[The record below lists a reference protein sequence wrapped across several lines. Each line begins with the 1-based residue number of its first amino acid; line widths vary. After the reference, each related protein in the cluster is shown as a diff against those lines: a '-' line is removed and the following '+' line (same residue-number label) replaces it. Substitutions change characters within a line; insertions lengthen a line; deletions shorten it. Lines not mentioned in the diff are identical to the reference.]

1 MSLQQF
7 SSTIQCSRWV
17 REMFQSRAEEK
28 TCDMLLKKHEFLSLQ
43 WNVGSESAVL
53 TAALMKWGAHL
64 HKDLPQC

>member
-1 MSLQQF
+1 
-7 SSTIQCSRWV
+7 
-17 REMFQSRAEEK
+17 MFQSRAEEK

-43 WNVGSESAVL
+43 WNVGGESAVL